1 VLKQRSLQVS
11 SIDSEGTAMAPSS
24 RRTSAA
30 TEVGEELSNLDEQEA
45 PESWLVDTPAVF
57 LSPSWSVHG
66 EISEASEHGQA
77 FDVPVGVLRNFT
89 ICAYVKRPAEL
100 EGAGRILQKGELP
113 SGWIFSAAGV
123 VKFSAGSSS
132 TAAAPK
138 EVEPA
143 EGEEEV
149 QEDPGV
155 VGTTRIDDGL
165 WHHVAVVGRDG
176 EVTIFVDGQQDS
188 DEIAMEV
195 PQAPDS
201 VLMLGLGEEE
211 FAAEAGLR
219 DVQAYVEALTEGQ
232 LSGLKSESKE
242 LGTGLRLS
250 MSEKEV
256 VEYRRL
262 KANAPVGEDPE
273 GIGAAARELLAAAA
287 ELPPDPLQERLFQK
301 QVTLNLFEDLM
312 ACSQTICLTPRKTA
326 VMVAILRDILVKMY
340 SRSKTSKRVGETS
353 SLYECFQEFKR
364 LMLAHTY
371 AAATSAKPVAELKEA
386 PRPEKATLGVFNL
399 AEVRLLSEF
408 LTGTLFQHFLLY
420 QCVLVL
426 PQDRTV
432 THVELAVDQPHP
444 PKDLKTAKLLQKNGS
459 SAAGITRAAESSAVS
474 ESQTKDTVADAVPTA
489 AADAGASLDE
499 TLAGLQKDLSV
510 EAHHK
515 QATRAAEATAKSYI
529 KRHDEDLGQ

>member
-1 VLKQRSLQVS
+1 
-11 SIDSEGTAMAPSS
+11 MAPSN
-24 RRTSAA
+24 AA
-30 TEVGEELSNLDEQEA
+30 TEDGQELSNLDGEPEA
-45 PESWLVDTPAVF
+45 PESWVVDTPAVF

-89 ICAYVKRPAEL
+89 ICAYVKRPAES

-113 SGWIFSAAGV
+113 GWIFSAAGV

-138 EVEPA
+138 EVERA
-143 EGEEEV
+143 EGEEEVV

-155 VGTTRIDDGL
+155 VGKTRIDDGL

-176 EVTIFVDGQQDS
+176 AVTIFVDGQQDS
-188 DEIAMEV
+188 NEIAMEV

-201 VLMLGLGEEE
+201 ALMLGLAQEE
-211 FAAEAGLR
+211 AAEAGLR
-219 DVQAYVEALTEGQ
+219 DVQAYVEALTEWQ
-232 LSGLKSESKE
+232 LSCLKSGSKE

-301 QVTLNLFEDLM
+301 QVTLKLFEDLM

-340 SRSKTSKRVGETS
+340 SKSQTSKRVGETS

-408 LTGTLFQHFLLY
+408 LTETLFQHFLLY
-420 QCVLVL
+420 QCVLVH
-426 PQDRTV
+426 PQDRTLK
-432 THVELAVDQPHP
+432 HVELAVDQPHP

-459 SAAGITRAAESSAVS
+459 SAAGTTRGAESYAVS
-474 ESQTKDTVADAVPTA
+474 ETQSKDTMADAVPTA
-489 AADAGASLDE
+489 AAAAGASLDE

-510 EAHHK
+510 DAHHK
-515 QATRAAEATAKSYI
+515 HATRAAEATAKSYI